1 MGGEGGERGERG
13 EGDETSYQ
21 QEVKGGG
28 VGPNLSE
35 WVIDNFTHFQ
45 ATAQLHLSILLATN
59 SEEWLALRIR
69 EKATFNSS

>member
-1 MGGEGGERGERG
+1 MFTLSTCLPTGDEGWGSGSKHFLVGGEGGERGERG

-35 WVIDNFTHFQ
+35 
-45 ATAQLHLSILLATN
+45 
-59 SEEWLALRIR
+59 
-69 EKATFNSS
+69 